1 MSKQTKAPEIN
12 PTSEKIDKLLNRIN
26 SGDIKIPA
34 FQRAYVW
41 KQNQIIELL
50 DSIINN
56 YPIGS
61 VLLWNSSEIL
71 RHTRNIA
78 GFNIPDNS
86 EEYPVNYVLDGQQRI
101 STIYAVFASN
111 YSEDE
116 TSKDYNP
123 NIDLFEIF
131 YDFNTKLFVPKGE
144 IEEVTD
150 SMIRLRDFLD
160 ASKLIDGLL
169 TLNPIFH
176 KDAKELYSKFINYE
190 VPVVTIKNR
199 SKTEV
204 GMIFERI
211 NNTGTKLGTLD
222 LMTAWTWTDDFHLQE
237 KTIELFD
244 ELEEKGFGKIN
255 QNILLQTLSGLIQN
269 DSTTRAIIELDG
281 NVVRDNWE
289 SYCEALRKTIDFLA
303 TEMLCKN
310 IDFLPYQQQLGGLI
324 KFFSI
329 PGIPTSDDFKALKR
343 WFWRGSF
350 SNRYSSGMTTA
361 KINSDIELIQNIRNH
376 NYIGIEDYKMTVT
389 ETDLIKTKFSKANS
403 TTRAMLLL
411 MAQFSP
417 KDLVKN
423 IAVDLDKS
431 LSKYNRKEF
440 HHIFPNAHL
449 KEKGLEKNV
458 IFSLV
463 NFCFL
468 PSDSNKKISKRS
480 PSDYF
485 FNIIDQTDFNS
496 ILESNLFPLD
506 KNIYSKD
513 DYDKFLQRRA
523 EIIVNE
529 VENRI

>member
-1 MSKQTKAPEIN
+1 MIKKKKAPEIN

-41 KQNQIIELL
+41 KQNQVIELL
-50 DSIINN
+50 DSIVNN

-78 GFNIPDNS
+78 GFSIPDNS

-101 STIYAVFASN
+101 STIYAVFSSN
-111 YSEDE
+111 YFEDKTSE
-116 TSKDYNP
+116 DYNP
-123 NIDLFEIF
+123 NIDLFEIY
-131 YDFNTKLFVPKGE
+131 YDFNRKSFIPKTE
-144 IEEVTD
+144 IESPNN

-160 ASKLIDGLL
+160 ASKLIDALQNL
-169 TLNPIFH
+169 VSSFH
-176 KDAKELYSKFINYE
+176 IDAKDLYSKFINYE

-199 SKTEV
+199 SKEEV

-222 LMTAWTWTDDFHLQE
+222 LMTAWTWTNDFHLQE

-255 QNILLQTLSGLIQN
+255 KNILLQTLSGLIQN
-269 DSTTRAIIELDG
+269 DSTTKAIINLKG
-281 NVVRDNWE
+281 NVVRDNWGN
-289 SYCEALRKTIDFLA
+289 YCESLKKTIDFLS

-329 PGIPTSDDFKALKR
+329 SGIPTPNDHEALKR

-350 SNRYSSGMTTA
+350 SNRYSSGTTTA
-361 KINSDIELIQNIRNH
+361 KINSDIELIQNIRKH
-376 NYIGIEDYKMTVT
+376 NYQGIEDYKITIT
-389 ETDLIKTKFSKANS
+389 ENDLIKTKFSKANS
-403 TTRAMLLL
+403 TTRALLLL
-411 MAQFSP
+411 MAQFTP

-423 IAVDLDKS
+423 IAIDLDKS

-440 HHIFPNAHL
+440 HHIFPNAYL
-449 KEKGLEKNV
+449 KEKGVDKDK

-468 PSDSNKKISKRS
+468 PSDSNKKISRNS

-485 FNIIDQTDFNS
+485 FNIIDKTHFNS

-506 KNIYSKD
+506 KSIYSKND
-513 DYDKFLQRRA
+513 FDKFLERRA
-523 EIIVNE
+523 EIILNE
-529 VENRI
+529 VTSRI